1 MAASISFGRQREK
14 TMFMRRRY
22 LFDIYMREGD
32 AHMRDKKYRKA
43 VESYDA
49 ALRLDASNLA
59 AHVGKSHCH
68 LGLGHVKL
76 ALADVEGALSIDNVY
91 PPAILQKATIFYT
104 LGNYDMALLFYHRGH
119 KVSPESIQFQEGIT
133 RCRRHIT
140 ETTKGKSMKLTEAG
154 DLTLY
159 VHKKMRKMG
168 GARRQSDTPTGPP
181 LSRHSSAGRAKKK
194 EANPLHRLG
203 RRQPI
208 ILSRIKKRANQNR
221 LNKSTNQSRA
231 WGGTVYSE
239 PDERTMREILGE
251 LYGDRVYL
259 RDFVRQTDEGESRL
273 DVEINCIAE
282 NGLQFLLERVTY
294 WSLRRLPPDPPPSPP
309 LSRKHSRQGS
319 STQRKLTESP
329 LPRQRSSLWDREVS
343 DLIRVLKEENSRD
356 DSEEEVE
363 GIVGYRPYRKE
374 KKKVRKLYFEFA
386 TYRPGSEKGG
396 RKGECSAESGQKK
409 SGQQKKTQHQK
420 EQMPDIEEE
429 EEGDHVLDY
438 LMKELA
444 NIVDAFD
451 REDFEECKRRAHVCL
466 QTMSNYTED
475 DIADKRDVVARIH
488 SILGNTHLE
497 LGEYEEAQEH
507 HEKDLSIGEE
517 CNIDEPVSRALGNLG
532 RVFVYKKQF
541 HKALGAFARKTKFVE
556 RPVERAWLFQEIGD
570 CFLSLSQYGY
580 ARDSG
585 RKSLHAAE
593 DAEHQLYQ
601 LQACVLIGVAQVKLR
616 LYSDAYV
623 LFERALDLAKLE
635 GDRDSQRMITMALG
649 EVNTRMSEV
658 AKKRGQNRKRSTD
671 SGQGAHATSNVLGND
686 SRQEAGGKTKTIIST
701 LLDDSREEE
710 IQQTEKMDPTR
721 ADDREE
727 EKTQTIKTD
736 RTPADDREEEWD
748 QAKRVYPATDDS
760 RVEANNPQPEDT
772 QKGQQSMVKVQEHPD
787 DTQED
792 FPREERTGGAVVKVE
807 ESDTE
812 AGDHQGT
819 SVGEDDS
826 DVTETDSETESDS
839 TTVRGDND
847 NDTYQG
853 ERRSRA

>member
-68 LGLGHVKL
+68 LRLGHVKL

-119 KVSPESIQFQEGIT
+119 KVSPESTQFQEGIT

-140 ETTKGKSMKLTEAG
+140 ETTKGTSMKLTEAG

-194 EANPLHRLG
+194 EANPLHRL
-203 RRQPI
+203 
-208 ILSRIKKRANQNR
+208 
-221 LNKSTNQSRA
+221 
-231 WGGTVYSE
+231 
-239 PDERTMREILGE
+239 
-251 LYGDRVYL
+251 
-259 RDFVRQTDEGESRL
+259 DEGESRI

-329 LPRQRSSLWDREVS
+329 LPRQKSSLWDREVS

-374 KKKVRKLYFEFA
+374 KKKVRKLHFEFA
-386 TYRPGSEKGG
+386 TYRPGSEMGG
-396 RKGECSAESGQKK
+396 RKGESSAESGQKK
-409 SGQQKKTQHQK
+409 SGQQKNTQHQK

-444 NIVDAFD
+444 DIVDAFD

-475 DIADKRDVVARIH
+475 DIADKRDVVARVH

-541 HKALGAFARKTKFVE
+541 HKALGAFARKTKLVE
-556 RPVERAWLFQEIGD
+556 RPVERAWLFHEIGD

-593 DAEHQLYQ
+593 EAEHQLYQ

-616 LYSDAYV
+616 VYSDAYV

-635 GDRDSQRMITMALG
+635 GDRDSQRMITQALG

-658 AKKRGQNRKRSTD
+658 AKKRGQNRKGSTD
-671 SGQGAHATSNVLGND
+671 SGQSAHATSNVLGND
-686 SRQEAGGKTKTIIST
+686 SREEAGGNTKMISPA

-710 IQQTEKMDPTR
+710 TQQTEKMDPTR

-727 EKTQTIKTD
+727 EKAQTKKTD
-736 RTPADDREEEWD
+736 RTPADDREEERD
-748 QAKRVYPATDDS
+748 QMKTVYPTPTDDT

-772 QKGQQSMVKVQEHPD
+772 QEGQQSLVKVQEHPD

-792 FPREERTGGAVVKVE
+792 LPREVTTGGAVVNVA

-826 DVTETDSETESDS
+826 DVTETDSETASDS